1 LNKISSII
9 SLLRVQQWYKN
20 IIIFFG
26 IVFALELISPTNIF
40 ISILGFIALCLI
52 TSAGYIRNDI
62 IDLQQDKTHPE
73 KCKRPLPSGQITL
86 KKANIIFLIILGIGL
101 LLSFSLDL
109 LFGVFMTALII
120 NTEIYSRITK
130 NIVFL
135 DIFVIGLNFVIRA
148 VSGIVLINTPISP
161 LTTMPLLSH
170 VWIVFGVFFVALF
183 LGFMK
188 RKSELITLKNSADSH
203 RKVLSHY
210 TKISLNISVFIS
222 AIVILAIFTIYSVIG
237 PFDDGRLILTVPFIA
252 LIILRLSYL
261 SKINHILIQKN
272 EFYKDKLTAIAI
284 ISYSIFT
291 LILLY
296 TDFYSNF
303 ILTNL

>member
-1 LNKISSII
+1 LNKINSII
-9 SLLRVQQWYKN
+9 TLLRVQQWYKN

-26 IVFALELISPTNIF
+26 IVFALELVSPANIF
-40 ISILGFIALCLI
+40 VSILGFVALCLI

-62 IDLQQDKTHPE
+62 LDLQQDKIHPE

-86 KKANIIFLIILGIGL
+86 KKANTIFLIIIGIGL

-109 LFGVFMTALII
+109 LFGVFMIALII

-135 DIFVIGLNFVIRA
+135 DVFAIGINFVIRA
-148 VSGIVLINTPISP
+148 VCGIVLINTPISP
-161 LTTMPLLSH
+161 
-170 VWIVFGVFFVALF
+170 WIVFGVFCVALF

-188 RKSELITLKNSADSH
+188 RKSEIITLKNSADSH
-203 RKVLSHY
+203 RKVLSRY
-210 TKISLNISVFIS
+210 TKFSLNISVLIS
-222 AIVILAIFTIYSVIG
+222 AMMIIIIFTIYSVIG
-237 PFDDGRLILTVPFIA
+237 PFDDGRLILTIPFIA
-252 LIILRLSYL
+252 LIILRQIHL

-272 EFYKDKLTAIAI
+272 EFYKDKLTAIVI
-284 ISYSIFT
+284 VSYSIFT

-296 TDFYSNF
+296 TDFYTNF

>member
-1 LNKISSII
+1 MNKISSII

-26 IVFALELISPTNIF
+26 IVFALELVSPANIF
-40 ISILGFIALCLI
+40 VSILGFIALCLI

-62 IDLQQDKTHPE
+62 LDLQQDKIHPE

-86 KKANIIFLIILGIGL
+86 KKANTVFLIIIGIGL

-109 LFGVFMTALII
+109 LFGVFMIALII

-135 DIFVIGLNFVIRA
+135 DVFAIGINFVIRA
-148 VSGIVLINTPISP
+148 VCGIVLINTPISP
-161 LTTMPLLSH
+161 
-170 VWIVFGVFFVALF
+170 WIVFGVFCVALF

-188 RKSELITLKNSADSH
+188 RKSEITTLKNSASSH
-203 RKVLSHY
+203 RKVLSRY
-210 TKISLNISVFIS
+210 TKFSLNISVFIS
-222 AIVILAIFTIYSVIG
+222 AMMILAIFTIYSVIG
-237 PFDDGRLILTVPFIA
+237 PFDDGRLILTIPFIA
-252 LIILRLSYL
+252 LIILRQLYL
-261 SKINHILIQKN
+261 SKINHTLIQKN

>member
-1 LNKISSII
+1 MNKINSII
-9 SLLRVQQWYKN
+9 TLLRVQQWYKN

-26 IVFALELISPTNIF
+26 IVFALELVSPANIF
-40 ISILGFIALCLI
+40 VSILGFVALCLI

-62 IDLQQDKTHPE
+62 LDLQQDKIHPE

-86 KKANIIFLIILGIGL
+86 KKANTVFLIIIGIGL

-109 LFGVFMTALII
+109 LFGVFMIALII

-135 DIFVIGLNFVIRA
+135 DVFTIGINFVIRA
-148 VSGIVLINTPISP
+148 VCGIVLINTPISP
-161 LTTMPLLSH
+161 
-170 VWIVFGVFFVALF
+170 WIVFGVFCVALF

-188 RKSELITLKNSADSH
+188 RKSEIITLKNSADSH
-203 RKVLSHY
+203 RKVLSRY
-210 TKISLNISVFIS
+210 TKFSLNISVLIS
-222 AIVILAIFTIYSVIG
+222 AMMIIIIFTIYSVIG
-237 PFDDGRLILTVPFIA
+237 PFDDGRLILTIPFIA
-252 LIILRLSYL
+252 LIILRQLHL

-272 EFYKDKLTAIAI
+272 EFYKDKLTAIVI
-284 ISYSIFT
+284 VSYSIFT

-296 TDFYSNF
+296 TDFYTNF

>member
-1 LNKISSII
+1 MNKISSVI

-26 IVFALELISPTNIF
+26 IVFALELVSPANIF
-40 ISILGFIALCLI
+40 VSILGFIALCLI
-52 TSAGYIRNDI
+52 TSASYIRNDI
-62 IDLQQDKTHPE
+62 LDLQQDKIHPE

-86 KKANIIFLIILGIGL
+86 KKANTVFLIIIGIGL

-109 LFGVFMTALII
+109 LFGVFMIALII

-135 DIFVIGLNFVIRA
+135 DVFAIGINFVIRA
-148 VSGIVLINTPISP
+148 VCGIVLINTPISP
-161 LTTMPLLSH
+161 
-170 VWIVFGVFFVALF
+170 WIVFGVFCVALF

-188 RKSELITLKNSADSH
+188 RKSEITTLKNSASSH
-203 RKVLSHY
+203 RKVLSRY
-210 TKISLNISVFIS
+210 TKFSLNISVFIS
-222 AIVILAIFTIYSVIG
+222 AMMIITIFTIYSVIG
-237 PFDDGRLILTVPFIA
+237 PFDDGRLILTIPFIA
-252 LIILRLSYL
+252 LIILRQLYL

-272 EFYKDKLTAIAI
+272 EFYKDKLTAIVI
-284 ISYSIFT
+284 IFYSIFT

-296 TDFYSNF
+296 TNFYSNF

>member
-1 LNKISSII
+1 MNKISSVI

-26 IVFALELISPTNIF
+26 IVFALELVSPANIF
-40 ISILGFIALCLI
+40 VSILGFIALCLI

-62 IDLQQDKTHPE
+62 LDLQQDKIHPE

-86 KKANIIFLIILGIGL
+86 KKANTIFLIIIGIGL

-135 DIFVIGLNFVIRA
+135 DVFAIGINFVIRA
-148 VSGIVLINTPISP
+148 VCGIVLINTPISP
-161 LTTMPLLSH
+161 
-170 VWIVFGVFFVALF
+170 WIVFGVFCVALF

-188 RKSELITLKNSADSH
+188 RKSEITTLKNSASSH
-203 RKVLSHY
+203 RKVLSRY
-210 TKISLNISVFIS
+210 TKFSLNISVFIS
-222 AIVILAIFTIYSVIG
+222 AMMILAIFTIYSVIG
-237 PFDDGRLILTVPFIA
+237 PFDDGRLILTIPFIA
-252 LIILRLSYL
+252 LIILRQLYL

-272 EFYKDKLTAIAI
+272 EFYKDKLTAIVI
-284 ISYSIFT
+284 IFYSIFT

-296 TDFYSNF
+296 TNFYSNF

>member
-1 LNKISSII
+1 MNKIHSVIT
-9 SLLRVQQWYKN
+9 LLRVQQWYKN

-26 IVFALELISPTNIF
+26 IVFALELVSPANIF
-40 ISILGFIALCLI
+40 VTVLGFIALCLI

-62 IDLQQDKTHPE
+62 LDLQQDKIHPE

-86 KKANIIFLIILGIGL
+86 KKANTIFLIIIGIGL

-109 LFGVFMTALII
+109 LFGVFMIALII

-135 DIFVIGLNFVIRA
+135 DIFAIGINFVIRA
-148 VSGIVLINTPISP
+148 VCGIVLINTPISP
-161 LTTMPLLSH
+161 
-170 VWIVFGVFFVALF
+170 WIIFGVFCVALF

-188 RKSELITLKNSADSH
+188 RKSEITTLKNSADRH
-203 RKVLSHY
+203 RKVLSRY
-210 TKISLNISVFIS
+210 TKFSLNISVFVS
-222 AIVILAIFTIYSVIG
+222 AMMIITIFTIYSVIG
-237 PFDDGRLILTVPFIA
+237 PFDDGRLILTIPFIA
-252 LIILRLSYL
+252 LIILRQLYL

-272 EFYKDKLTAIAI
+272 EFYKDKLTAVAI
-284 ISYSIFT
+284 VSYSIFT

>member
-1 LNKISSII
+1 MNKINSII
-9 SLLRVQQWYKN
+9 TLLRVQQWYKN

-26 IVFALELISPTNIF
+26 IVFALELVSPANIF
-40 ISILGFIALCLI
+40 VSILGFVALCLI

-62 IDLQQDKTHPE
+62 LDLQQDKIHPE

-86 KKANIIFLIILGIGL
+86 KKANTIFLIIIGIGL

-109 LFGVFMTALII
+109 LFGVFMIALII

-135 DIFVIGLNFVIRA
+135 DVFTIGINFVIRA
-148 VSGIVLINTPISP
+148 VCGIVLINTPISP
-161 LTTMPLLSH
+161 
-170 VWIVFGVFFVALF
+170 WIVFGVFCVALF

-188 RKSELITLKNSADSH
+188 RKSEITTLKNSADSH
-203 RKVLSHY
+203 RKVLSRY
-210 TKISLNISVFIS
+210 TKFSLNISVFIS
-222 AIVILAIFTIYSVIG
+222 AIMIIIVFTIYSVIG
-237 PFDDGRLILTVPFIA
+237 PFDDGRLILTIPFIA
-252 LIILRLSYL
+252 LIILRQIHL

-272 EFYKDKLTAIAI
+272 EFYKDKLTAIVI
-284 ISYSIFT
+284 VSYSIFT

-296 TDFYSNF
+296 TDFYTNF

>member
-1 LNKISSII
+1 MNKISSII

-26 IVFALELISPTNIF
+26 IVFALELISPANIF
-40 ISILGFIALCLI
+40 VSVLGFIALCLI

-62 IDLQQDKTHPE
+62 LDLQQDKIHPE

-86 KKANIIFLIILGIGL
+86 KKANTVFLIIIGIGL

-109 LFGVFMTALII
+109 LFGVFMIALII

-135 DIFVIGLNFVIRA
+135 DVFAIGINFVIRA
-148 VSGIVLINTPISP
+148 VCGIVLINTPISP
-161 LTTMPLLSH
+161 
-170 VWIVFGVFFVALF
+170 WIVFGVFCVALF

-188 RKSELITLKNSADSH
+188 RKSEITTLKNSASSH
-203 RKVLSHY
+203 RKVLSRY
-210 TKISLNISVFIS
+210 TKFSLNISVFIS
-222 AIVILAIFTIYSVIG
+222 AMMILAIFTIYSVIG

-252 LIILRLSYL
+252 LIILRQLYL
-261 SKINHILIQKN
+261 SKINHTLIQKN

>member
-1 LNKISSII
+1 MNKISSVI

-26 IVFALELISPTNIF
+26 IVFALELVSPANIF
-40 ISILGFIALCLI
+40 VSILGFIALCLI

-62 IDLQQDKTHPE
+62 LDLQQDKIHPE

-86 KKANIIFLIILGIGL
+86 KKANTVFLIIIGIGL

-109 LFGVFMTALII
+109 LFGVFMIALII

-135 DIFVIGLNFVIRA
+135 DVFAIGINFVIRA
-148 VSGIVLINTPISP
+148 VCGIVLINTPISP
-161 LTTMPLLSH
+161 
-170 VWIVFGVFFVALF
+170 WIVFGVFCVALF

-188 RKSELITLKNSADSH
+188 RKSEITTLKNSASSH
-203 RKVLSHY
+203 RKVLSRY
-210 TKISLNISVFIS
+210 TKFSLNISVFIS
-222 AIVILAIFTIYSVIG
+222 AMMIITIFTIYSVIG
-237 PFDDGRLILTVPFIA
+237 PFDDGRLILTIPFIA
-252 LIILRLSYL
+252 LIILRQLYL

-272 EFYKDKLTAIAI
+272 EFYKDKLTAIVI

>member
-1 LNKISSII
+1 MNKINSII
-9 SLLRVQQWYKN
+9 TLLRVQQWYKN

-26 IVFALELISPTNIF
+26 IVFALELVSPANIF
-40 ISILGFIALCLI
+40 VSILGFVALCLI

-62 IDLQQDKTHPE
+62 LDLQQDKIHPE

-86 KKANIIFLIILGIGL
+86 KKANTVFLIIIGIGL

-109 LFGVFMTALII
+109 LFGVFMIALII

-135 DIFVIGLNFVIRA
+135 DVFAIGINFVIRA
-148 VSGIVLINTPISP
+148 VCGIVLINTPISP
-161 LTTMPLLSH
+161 
-170 VWIVFGVFFVALF
+170 WIVFGVFCVALF

-188 RKSELITLKNSADSH
+188 RKSEITTLKNSADSH
-203 RKVLSHY
+203 RKVLSRY
-210 TKISLNISVFIS
+210 TKFSLNISVLIS
-222 AIVILAIFTIYSVIG
+222 AMMIITIFTIYSVIG
-237 PFDDGRLILTVPFIA
+237 PFNDGRLILTIPFIA
-252 LIILRLSYL
+252 LIILRQLHL

-272 EFYKDKLTAIAI
+272 EFYKDKLTAIVI
-284 ISYSIFT
+284 VSYSIFT

-296 TDFYSNF
+296 TDFYTNF

>member
-1 LNKISSII
+1 MNKISSII

-26 IVFALELISPTNIF
+26 IVFALELVSPANIF
-40 ISILGFIALCLI
+40 VSILGFIALCLI

-62 IDLQQDKTHPE
+62 LDLQQDKIHPE

-86 KKANIIFLIILGIGL
+86 KKANTVFLIIIGIGL

-109 LFGVFMTALII
+109 LFGVFMIALII

-135 DIFVIGLNFVIRA
+135 DVFAIGINFVIRA
-148 VSGIVLINTPISP
+148 VCGIVLINTPISP
-161 LTTMPLLSH
+161 
-170 VWIVFGVFFVALF
+170 WIVFGVFCVALF

-188 RKSELITLKNSADSH
+188 RKSEITTLKNSASSH
-203 RKVLSHY
+203 RKVLSRY
-210 TKISLNISVFIS
+210 TKFSLNISVFIS
-222 AIVILAIFTIYSVIG
+222 AMMIITVFTIYSVIG
-237 PFDDGRLILTVPFIA
+237 PFDDGRLILTIPFIA
-252 LIILRLSYL
+252 LIILRQLYL

-272 EFYKDKLTAIAI
+272 EFYKDKLTAIVI
-284 ISYSIFT
+284 IFYSIFT

-296 TDFYSNF
+296 TNFYSNF

>member
-1 LNKISSII
+1 MNKINSII
-9 SLLRVQQWYKN
+9 TLLRVQQWYKN

-26 IVFALELISPTNIF
+26 IVFALELVSPANIF
-40 ISILGFIALCLI
+40 VSILGFVALCLI

-62 IDLQQDKTHPE
+62 LDLQQDKIHPE

-86 KKANIIFLIILGIGL
+86 KKANTVFLIIIGIGL

-109 LFGVFMTALII
+109 LFGVFMIALII

-135 DIFVIGLNFVIRA
+135 DVFAIGINFVIRA
-148 VSGIVLINTPISP
+148 VCGIVLINTPISP
-161 LTTMPLLSH
+161 
-170 VWIVFGVFFVALF
+170 WIVFGVFCVALF

-188 RKSELITLKNSADSH
+188 RKSEITTLKNSADSH
-203 RKVLSHY
+203 RKVLSRY
-210 TKISLNISVFIS
+210 TKFSLNISVLIS
-222 AIVILAIFTIYSVIG
+222 AMMIIIIFTIYSVIG
-237 PFDDGRLILTVPFIA
+237 PFDDGRLILTIPFIA
-252 LIILRLSYL
+252 LIILRQLHL

-272 EFYKDKLTAIAI
+272 EFYKDKLTAIVI
-284 ISYSIFT
+284 VSYSIFT

>member
-1 LNKISSII
+1 MNKISSVI

-26 IVFALELISPTNIF
+26 IVFALELVSPANIF
-40 ISILGFIALCLI
+40 VSILGFIALCLI

-62 IDLQQDKTHPE
+62 LDLQQDKIHPE

-86 KKANIIFLIILGIGL
+86 KKANTVFLIIIGIGL

-109 LFGVFMTALII
+109 LFGVFMIALII

-135 DIFVIGLNFVIRA
+135 DVFAIGINFVIRA
-148 VSGIVLINTPISP
+148 VCGIVLINTPISP
-161 LTTMPLLSH
+161 
-170 VWIVFGVFFVALF
+170 WIVFGVFCVALF

-188 RKSELITLKNSADSH
+188 RKSEITTLKNSASSH
-203 RKVLSHY
+203 RKVLSRY
-210 TKISLNISVFIS
+210 TKFSLNISVFIS
-222 AIVILAIFTIYSVIG
+222 AMMILAIFTIYSVIG
-237 PFDDGRLILTVPFIA
+237 PFDDGRLILTIPFIA
-252 LIILRLSYL
+252 LIILRQLYL

-272 EFYKDKLTAIAI
+272 EFYKDKLTALAI

-296 TDFYSNF
+296 TDFYSNLIF
-303 ILTNL
+303 TNL

>member
-1 LNKISSII
+1 MNKISSVI

-26 IVFALELISPTNIF
+26 IVFALELVSPANIF
-40 ISILGFIALCLI
+40 VSILGFIALCLI

-62 IDLQQDKTHPE
+62 LDLQQDKIHPE

-86 KKANIIFLIILGIGL
+86 KKANTVFLIIIGIGL

-109 LFGVFMTALII
+109 LFGVFMIALII

-135 DIFVIGLNFVIRA
+135 DVFAIGINFVIRA
-148 VSGIVLINTPISP
+148 VCGIVLINTPISP
-161 LTTMPLLSH
+161 
-170 VWIVFGVFFVALF
+170 WIVFGVFCVALF

-188 RKSELITLKNSADSH
+188 RKSEITTLKNSASSH
-203 RKVLSHY
+203 RKVLSRY
-210 TKISLNISVFIS
+210 TKFSLNISVFIS
-222 AIVILAIFTIYSVIG
+222 AMMIITIFTIYSVIG
-237 PFDDGRLILTVPFIA
+237 PFDDGRLILTIPFIA
-252 LIILRLSYL
+252 LIILRQLYL
-261 SKINHILIQKN
+261 SKINHVLIQKN
-272 EFYKDKLTAIAI
+272 KFYKDKLTAIVI
-284 ISYSIFT
+284 IFYSIFT

-296 TDFYSNF
+296 TNFYSNF

>member
-1 LNKISSII
+1 MNKISSII

-26 IVFALELISPTNIF
+26 IVFALELVSPANIF
-40 ISILGFIALCLI
+40 VSVLGFIALCLI
-52 TSAGYIRNDI
+52 TSGGYIRNDI
-62 IDLQQDKTHPE
+62 IDLQQDKIHPE

-86 KKANIIFLIILGIGL
+86 KKANITFLIITGIGL

-109 LFGVFMTALII
+109 LFGVFMIALII

-135 DIFVIGLNFVIRA
+135 DVFAIGINFVIRA

-161 LTTMPLLSH
+161 
-170 VWIVFGVFFVALF
+170 WIILGVFFVALF

-188 RKSELITLKNSADSH
+188 RKSEIITLKNSADSH
-203 RKVLSHY
+203 RKVLKHY
-210 TKISLNISVFIS
+210 TKSLLNTSVFIS
-222 AIVILAIFTIYSVIG
+222 AMMVLVIFTIYSVVG

-252 LIILRLSYL
+252 FIILRQLHL
-261 SKINHILIQKN
+261 SKINHTLIQKN
-272 EFYKDKLTAIAI
+272 EFYKDKLTALAI

-296 TDFYSNF
+296 TDFYSNLIF
-303 ILTNL
+303 TNL

>member
-1 LNKISSII
+1 MSEISTII

-26 IVFALELISPTNIF
+26 IVFALELVSPANIVV
-40 ISILGFIALCLI
+40 SILGFVALCLI
-52 TSAGYIRNDI
+52 TSSGYIRNDI
-62 IDLQQDKTHPE
+62 IDLQQDKIHPE

-86 KKANIIFLIILGIGL
+86 KKANTTFLIIIGIGL

-109 LFGVFMTALII
+109 LFGVFMIALII

-135 DIFVIGLNFVIRA
+135 DVFAIGINFVIRA
-148 VSGIVLINTPISP
+148 VCGIVLINTPISP
-161 LTTMPLLSH
+161 
-170 VWIVFGVFFVALF
+170 WIVFGVFCVALF

-188 RKSELITLKNSADSH
+188 RKSEITTLKNSASSH
-203 RKVLSHY
+203 RKVLSRY
-210 TKISLNISVFIS
+210 TKFSLNISVFIS
-222 AIVILAIFTIYSVIG
+222 AMMIITIFTIYSVIG
-237 PFDDGRLILTVPFIA
+237 PFDDGRLILTIPFIA
-252 LIILRLSYL
+252 LIILRQLYL

-272 EFYKDKLTAIAI
+272 EFYKDKLTAIVI
-284 ISYSIFT
+284 IFYSIFT

-296 TDFYSNF
+296 TNFYSNF

>member
-1 LNKISSII
+1 MKIVILNKISSII

-26 IVFALELISPTNIF
+26 IVFALELVSPANIF
-40 ISILGFIALCLI
+40 VSILGFIALCLI

-62 IDLQQDKTHPE
+62 LDLQQDKIHPE

-86 KKANIIFLIILGIGL
+86 KKANTVFLIIIGIGL

-109 LFGVFMTALII
+109 LFGVFMIALII

-135 DIFVIGLNFVIRA
+135 DVFAIGINFVIRA
-148 VSGIVLINTPISP
+148 VCGIVLINTPISP
-161 LTTMPLLSH
+161 
-170 VWIVFGVFFVALF
+170 WIVFGVFCVALF

-188 RKSELITLKNSADSH
+188 RKSEITTLKNSASSH
-203 RKVLSHY
+203 RKVLSRY
-210 TKISLNISVFIS
+210 TKFSLNISVFIS
-222 AIVILAIFTIYSVIG
+222 AMMIITIFTIYSVIG
-237 PFDDGRLILTVPFIA
+237 PFDDGRLILTIPFIA
-252 LIILRLSYL
+252 LIILRQLYL

-272 EFYKDKLTAIAI
+272 EFYKDKLTAIVI